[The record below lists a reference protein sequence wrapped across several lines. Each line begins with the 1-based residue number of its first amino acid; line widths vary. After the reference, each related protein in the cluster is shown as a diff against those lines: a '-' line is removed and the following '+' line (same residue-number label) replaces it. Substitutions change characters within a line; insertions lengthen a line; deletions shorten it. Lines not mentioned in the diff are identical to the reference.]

1 MDQKAHLAAVLLSP
15 YPMRGDEG
23 FFPARK
29 ANSRY
34 SFPSQDFPLSSSF
47 FDLTWM
53 PGRQAQGRRQ
63 VVRLEF
69 MPLFFRLP
77 PPPPPPPLSHAAPK
91 GKREGRGRRL
101 LRRSDEEGRKF
112 SLVPLFSLRCAS
124 VSHRQMEGNVL
135 PCSNKLHLSE
145 INQSLGLWFHCS
157 SFVVTR
163 FLFRSFGSPAER
175 WMRLNLERGGRGE
188 KKDRSG
194 WGHGWMVKENFKTI

>member
-1 MDQKAHLAAVLLSP
+1 
-15 YPMRGDEG
+15 MRV

-69 MPLFFRLP
+69 MPLFFPPP